1 LKVKSS
7 KSGEREDNAE
17 AAESAE
23 NAEEEGKDWGGPS
36 EGLREGSSRLRKN
49 EDRNPTAEALRAQR
63 FGEEV
68 GKSGELTSSMSDP
81 WRLSGNLKVW
91 PKRTPAVESREG

>member
-1 LKVKSS
+1 LEIEEVK
-7 KSGEREDNAE
+7 EVEEVEEVED
-17 AAESAE
+17 SAGRGRR
-23 NAEEEGKDWGGPS
+23 A
-36 EGLREGSSRLRKN
+36 GSSQFRKG

-91 PKRTPAVESREG
+91 PKRTPVVESREG